1 MTALSCSYQI
11 NNMKINNRGDSN
23 FPATG
28 TKNSKILVFTTG
40 IGGIITRINL
50 IKSFCDQD
58 KLQE

>member
-1 MTALSCSYQI
+1 
-11 NNMKINNRGDSN
+11 MKINNRGDSN

-50 IKSFCDQD
+50 IKSFCDQE